1 MATSST
7 LKPVSSI
14 ATTAPD
20 PTTQKLADL
29 EARIARLE
37 GVLSIGSSGVVT
49 LKSASN
55 IVIDSAMNVTMKSMG
70 STTIQSSG
78 AMSVQA
84 SGTLTVRGATIN
96 LN

>member
-29 EARIARLE
+29 EARIAKLE
-37 GVLSIGSSGVVT
+37 GVLNIGSSGVVT
-49 LKSASN
+49 LKIPPVNPALGN
-55 IVIDSAMNVTMKSMG
+55 GGILG
-70 STTIQSSG
+70 
-78 AMSVQA
+78 
-84 SGTLTVRGATIN
+84 L
-96 LN
+96 